1 METSLYDRLDE
12 PQTFEEMTIVISH
25 PEILQQTHELLST
38 RNCNISKRVFL
49 ACWLI
54 SRFPEAIGNTPD
66 QTLKATADAVVICCK
81 NGHNFTP
88 VLDLFKNRF
97 NTWKGQDLG
106 KLKDELLTTYA
117 HLSQQQLSTPESAD
131 ILEQTKAVILL
142 QARKIGGDSLVEE
155 VMNNSNS
162 HK

>member
-12 PQTFEEMTIVISH
+12 PQTFEEMTVAISH
-25 PEILQQTHELLST
+25 PDILQQTHGLLSQ
-38 RNCNISKRVFL
+38 RNCDISKRIFL

-54 SRFPEAIGNTPD
+54 SRFPEAICNTPD
-66 QTLKATADAVVICCK
+66 QTLKATADAVVLCCK
-81 NGHNFTP
+81 SNHNFTP

-97 NTWKGQDLG
+97 NTWKGQDVG
-106 KLKDELLTTYA
+106 KLKDELMTTYA
-117 HLSQQQLSTPESAD
+117 HLRQQQLDTPESAD
-131 ILEQTKAVILL
+131 ILEHTKTVILL
-142 QARKIGGDSLVEE
+142 QARKIGGESFVEE